1 MYIDEKTWPDSSK
14 RGRAWFSGCLNR
26 RHMSKPRPL
35 GLNSIGLD
43 EAAMA
48 AALKPYTVP
57 DASDLEELLKKKYHV
72 PREIVTSA
80 DQGWM
85 MSPAVRRAKVCP
97 GFPRTSVLMH
107 VAIIFSFLSLWMV
120 VGAGAAATFCSVWRD
135 V

>member
-1 MYIDEKTWPDSSK
+1 
-14 RGRAWFSGCLNR
+14 
-26 RHMSKPRPL
+26 MSKPRPL

-72 PREIVTSA
+72 PREIINYA

-85 MSPAVRRAKVCP
+85 RSPAVRRAKVGP